1 MPKFTESQIKAA
13 ISAREKETRAD
24 SKLRKTMLA
33 RMQAMRRQGEKALT
47 SYLKKT
53 EFDFKAYDRIRA
65 QQQAEMHR
73 LLKEVQKAAIKRSSS
88 RKKDSRTALRTGART
103 SNGFATPP
111 SCPHSYLPLRSW
123 ILPS

>member
-13 ISAREKETRAD
+13 ISARDKEARAD

-53 EFDFKAYDRIRA
+53 GFDFEGYDRIL
-65 QQQAEMHR
+65 HN
-73 LLKEVQKAAIKRSSS
+73 S
-88 RKKDSRTALRTGART
+88 RRRCTG
-103 SNGFATPP
+103 S
-111 SCPHSYLPLRSW
+111 
-123 ILPS
+123 